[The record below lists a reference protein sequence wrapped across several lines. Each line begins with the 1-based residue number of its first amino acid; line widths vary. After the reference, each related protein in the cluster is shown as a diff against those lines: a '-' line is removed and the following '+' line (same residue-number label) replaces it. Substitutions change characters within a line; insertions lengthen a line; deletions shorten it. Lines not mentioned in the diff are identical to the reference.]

1 MDGFSDL
8 AFFAML
14 SKEGSMR
21 GAAQQLGV
29 TGPAVSKRLAGL
41 EARLG
46 ARLMHRTTRRMSLT
60 PEGERY
66 LVEGGR
72 LLTELGALER
82 AIGGVAAVPQGL
94 IRVNASFGFGRKH
107 IAPALGV
114 FARRFPEVE
123 VQLHLSD
130 RPANLIEDNFDVVIR
145 LGDMPDSRWTA
156 RVLARNRR
164 VLCASALYLKEAGEP
179 STPQELARHACLF
192 IREGDEAFGTWHLRN
207 GSQTETVKVRGPLSA
222 NDGESAS
229 AWAMAG
235 HGILMRSEWEVGAL
249 IREGLLKVVLPEWR
263 LPPADVYVQFHGG
276 AHLPAKTK
284 ALVDHLV
291 DVFAPQRP
299 LGRADATW

>member
-8 AFFAML
+8 AFFAVL

-46 ARLMHRTTRRMSLT
+46 ARLMQRTTRRMSLT

-130 RPANLIEDNFDVVIR
+130 RPASLIEDNFDVVIR
-145 LGDMPDSRWTA
+145 MGDMPDSRWTA

-164 VLCASALYLKEAGEP
+164 VLCASPLYLKEAGEP

-207 GSQTETVKVRGPLSA
+207 GSQAETVKVRGPLSA

-235 HGILMRSEWEVGAL
+235 HGILMRSAWEVGSL
-249 IREGLLKVVLPEWR
+249 IREGFLKVVLPEWR

-299 LGRADATW
+299 PGRADATW

>member
-8 AFFAML
+8 AFFALL

-29 TGPAVSKRLAGL
+29 TGPAVSKRLAAL

-66 LVEGGR
+66 LVEGAR
-72 LLTELGALER
+72 LLSELGSLER
-82 AIGGVAAVPQGL
+82 AIGGTAAAPQGL
-94 IRVNASFGFGRKH
+94 VRVNATFGFGRRH

-123 VQLHLSD
+123 VQLQLSD

-145 LGDMPDSRWTA
+145 LGDMPDSRWKA

-164 VLCASALYLKEAGEP
+164 VLCASPRYLEEMGEP
-179 STPQELARHACLF
+179 STPQELTRHACLF

-207 GSQTETVKVRGPLSA
+207 GTQTETVKVRGPLSA
-222 NDGESAS
+222 NDGESATS
-229 AWAMAG
+229 WAMSG
-235 HGILMRSEWEVGAL
+235 HGILMRSEWEVGP
-249 IREGLLKVVLPEWR
+249 LLRSGHLQVVLPDWR
-263 LPPADVYVQFHGG
+263 LPPADVYVQFYGG

-291 DVFAPQRP
+291 EVFATQRP
-299 LGRADATW
+299 PGRGNANW

>member
-179 STPQELARHACLF
+179 STPQELGRHACLF

-299 LGRADATW
+299 PGRADATW

>member
-1 MDGFSDL
+1 
-8 AFFAML
+8 
-14 SKEGSMR
+14 MR

-299 LGRADATW
+299 PGRADATW

>member
-46 ARLMHRTTRRMSLT
+46 ARLMQRTTRRMSLT

-164 VLCASALYLKEAGEP
+164 VLCASPLYLKEAGEP

-192 IREGDEAFGTWHLRN
+192 IREGDEAFGTWHLRS
-207 GSQTETVKVRGPLSA
+207 GSQAETVKVRGPLSA

-235 HGILMRSEWEVGAL
+235 HGILMRSEWEVGAR

-291 DVFAPQRP
+291 EVFAPQRP
-299 LGRADATW
+299 PGRADATW

>member
-1 MDGFSDL
+1 
-8 AFFAML
+8 
-14 SKEGSMR
+14 MR

-235 HGILMRSEWEVGAL
+235 HGILMRSEWEVGVL

-291 DVFAPQRP
+291 EVFAPQRP
-299 LGRADATW
+299 AGRADATW

>member
-46 ARLMHRTTRRMSLT
+46 ARLMQRTTRRMSLT

-114 FARRFPEVE
+114 FARCFPEVE

-164 VLCASALYLKEAGEP
+164 VLCASPLYLKEAGEP

-207 GSQTETVKVRGPLSA
+207 GSQAETVKVRGPLSA

-235 HGILMRSEWEVGAL
+235 HGILMRSEWEVGAF

-291 DVFAPQRP
+291 EVFAPQRP
-299 LGRADATW
+299 PGRADATW

>member
-46 ARLMHRTTRRMSLT
+46 ARLMQRTTRRMSLT

-299 LGRADATW
+299 PGRADATW

>member
-46 ARLMHRTTRRMSLT
+46 ARLMQRTTRRMSLT

-114 FARRFPEVE
+114 FVRRFPEVE

-207 GSQTETVKVRGPLSA
+207 GSQAETVKVRGPLSA

-299 LGRADATW
+299 PGRADATW

>member
-46 ARLMHRTTRRMSLT
+46 ARLMQRTTRRMSLT

-207 GSQTETVKVRGPLSA
+207 GSQAETVKVRGPLSA

-249 IREGLLKVVLPEWR
+249 IREGLLQVVLPEWR

-299 LGRADATW
+299 PGRADATW

>member
-14 SKEGSMR
+14 SKQGSMR

-235 HGILMRSEWEVGAL
+235 HGILMRSEWEVGVL

-299 LGRADATW
+299 PGRADATW

>member
-46 ARLMHRTTRRMSLT
+46 ARLMQRTTRRMSLT

-107 IAPALGV
+107 IAPALGM

-207 GSQTETVKVRGPLSA
+207 GSQAETVKVLGPLSA

-235 HGILMRSEWEVGAL
+235 HGILMRSEWEVGSL

-291 DVFAPQRP
+291 DMFAPQRP
-299 LGRADATW
+299 PGRADATW

>member
-1 MDGFSDL
+1 M
-8 AFFAML
+8 
-14 SKEGSMR
+14 
-21 GAAQQLGV
+21 
-29 TGPAVSKRLAGL
+29 
-41 EARLG
+41 
-46 ARLMHRTTRRMSLT
+46 
-60 PEGERY
+60 
-66 LVEGGR
+66 
-72 LLTELGALER
+72 
-82 AIGGVAAVPQGL
+82 AAVPQGL

-235 HGILMRSEWEVGAL
+235 HGILMRSEWEVGVL

-291 DVFAPQRP
+291 EVFAPQRP
-299 LGRADATW
+299 AGRADATW

>member
-46 ARLMHRTTRRMSLT
+46 ARLMQRTTRRMSLT

-94 IRVNASFGFGRKH
+94 IRVNASFGFGHKH

-207 GSQTETVKVRGPLSA
+207 GSQAETVKVRGPLSA

-299 LGRADATW
+299 PGRADATW

>member
-46 ARLMHRTTRRMSLT
+46 ARLMQRTTRRMSLT

-207 GSQTETVKVRGPLSA
+207 GSQAETVKVRGPLSA

-299 LGRADATW
+299 PGRADATW

>member
-46 ARLMHRTTRRMSLT
+46 ARLMQRTTRRMSLT
-60 PEGERY
+60 SEGERY
-66 LVEGGR
+66 LVEGRR

-130 RPANLIEDNFDVVIR
+130 RPANLIEDNFDVLIR

-164 VLCASALYLKEAGEP
+164 VLCASPLYLKEAGEP

-207 GSQTETVKVRGPLSA
+207 GSQAETVKVRGPLSA

-235 HGILMRSEWEVGAL
+235 HGILMRSEWEVGAR

-291 DVFAPQRP
+291 EVFAPQRP
-299 LGRADATW
+299 PGRADAIW

>member
-235 HGILMRSEWEVGAL
+235 HGILMRSEWEVGVL

-291 DVFAPQRP
+291 EVFAPQRP
-299 LGRADATW
+299 AGRADATW

>member
-46 ARLMHRTTRRMSLT
+46 ARLLQRTTRRMSLT

-72 LLTELGALER
+72 LLNELGALER

-164 VLCASALYLKEAGEP
+164 VLCASPLYLKEAGEP

-207 GSQTETVKVRGPLSA
+207 GSQAETVKVRGPLSA

-291 DVFAPQRP
+291 EVFAPKRP
-299 LGRADATW
+299 PGRADATW